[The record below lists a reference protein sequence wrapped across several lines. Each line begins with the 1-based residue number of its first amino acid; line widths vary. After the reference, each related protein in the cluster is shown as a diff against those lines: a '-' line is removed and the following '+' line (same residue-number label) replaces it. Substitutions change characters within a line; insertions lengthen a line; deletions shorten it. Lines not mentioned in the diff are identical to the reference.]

1 MEDSLH
7 KNAVEEF
14 YLKHGFA
21 TRALHA
27 GEHIAGH
34 HSNAHTVPI
43 YQTSTF
49 VFDNAEQGKKLFASE
64 DSGFIYTRLGNPTTL
79 TAEAKLNALE
89 GSGAKLVD
97 PENVRISSLLFT
109 SGMAAVSGIALAL
122 LNQGDTLI
130 RGDVVYGC
138 SDSLFEHVLPKFG
151 VKSVSVDTS
160 DLDKFRV
167 VMRANPK
174 AKGVYFETPTNP
186 TMSITDIRE
195 LSRIAK
201 EINPECLIIVD
212 NTYAT
217 PYLQRPLELGADVVM
232 HSTTKYISGH
242 GHVIGGAVV
251 TNHPEFKDKLY
262 GIMKDVGSCPSPFD
276 SWLIYLG
283 LKTLSL
289 RVDRHCSNAMKVAE
303 HLEKHPMIK
312 QVFYPG
318 LPSHP
323 QHKLAKSQM
332 SGYGGVL
339 AFEMKDGYEVA
350 RRLMDNI
357 KIFTLAVS
365 LGSVDSLI
373 QHPASMTHAGI
384 AATIRQ
390 KIGITDG
397 LVRISVGLEDAEDLI
412 AALDAGLAKAAELAG
427 KPNVV
432 TA

>member
-1 MEDSLH
+1 MEDSLNE
-7 KNAVEEF
+7 NAVEKF
-14 YLKHGFA
+14 FLKHGFA

-97 PENVRISSLLFT
+97 PDNVRISSLLFT
-109 SGMAAVSGIALAL
+109 SGMAAVSGIVFAL

-195 LSRIAK
+195 ISRIAK
-201 EINPECLIIVD
+201 EINPDCLIIVD

-242 GHVIGGAVV
+242 GHVIGGAVI

-289 RVDRHCSNAMKVAE
+289 RVDRHCASAMKVAE

-312 QVFYPG
+312 RVFYPG

-332 SGYGGVL
+332 SGFGGVL

-350 RRLMDNI
+350 RQLMDNI

-384 AATIRQ
+384 DAAIRQ

-397 LVRISVGLEDAEDLI
+397 LVRISVGLEDPEDLI
-412 AALDAGLAKAAELAG
+412 AALDAGLAKAAQLTS

-432 TA
+432 SA

>member
-242 GHVIGGAVV
+242 GHVIGGAVI

-384 AATIRQ
+384 AAAIRQ

>member
-1 MEDSLH
+1 MEDSFNE
-7 KNAVEEF
+7 NAVEAF

-89 GSGAKLVD
+89 GSGAKLAD
-97 PENVRISSLLFT
+97 PDNVRISSLLFT

-160 DLDKFRV
+160 DLDRFRV
-167 VMRANPK
+167 VMHANPK

-186 TMSITDIRE
+186 TMSITDIRGI
-195 LSRIAK
+195 SRIAK
-201 EINPECLIIVD
+201 EVNPDCLIIVD

-289 RVDRHCSNAMKVAE
+289 RVDRHCTNAMKVAE
-303 HLEKHPMIK
+303 YLEKHPMI
-312 QVFYPG
+312 QRVFYPG
-318 LPSHP
+318 LASHP

-357 KIFTLAVS
+357 RIFTLAVS

-384 AATIRQ
+384 AATTRQ

-397 LVRISVGLEDAEDLI
+397 LVRISVGLEDPEDLI
-412 AALDAGLAKAAELAG
+412 AALDAGLAKAAELAS

-432 TA
+432 SA

>member
-1 MEDSLH
+1 MEDSMH
-7 KNAVEEF
+7 KNAIEEF
-14 YLKHGFA
+14 YLRHGFA

-27 GEHIAGH
+27 GEHIAGK
-34 HSNAHTVPI
+34 HSNAHTLPI

-49 VFDNAEQGKKLFASE
+49 VFDNAEQGKKLFAAE
-64 DSGFIYTRLGNPTTL
+64 DNGFIYTRMGNPTTM

-89 GSGAKLVD
+89 GCGAKLVD

-109 SGMAAVSGIALAL
+109 SGMAAVSGIMFAMLE
-122 LNQGDTLI
+122 QGDVLI

-138 SDSLFEHVLPKFG
+138 SDSLFEHVLPKYG
-151 VKSVSVDTS
+151 VKTVTVDTT
-160 DLDKFRV
+160 DLEQVRAAMK
-167 VMRANPK
+167 ANPK

-186 TMSITDIRE
+186 TMAITDIRE

-201 EINPECLIIVD
+201 EVNPECLIIVD

-242 GHVIGGAVV
+242 GHVIGGAVI
-251 TNHPEFKDKLY
+251 TNHPQFKDKLY

-283 LKTLSL
+283 LKTLAV
-289 RVDRHCSNAMKVAE
+289 RMDRHCASTIKVAQY
-303 HLEKHPMIK
+303 LEAHPMIK
-312 QVFYPG
+312 RVFYPG

-323 QHKLAKSQM
+323 HHKLAASQM
-332 SGYGGVL
+332 SGFGGVL

-357 KIFTLAVS
+357 KVFTLAVS
-365 LGSVDSLI
+365 LGAVDSLI
-373 QHPASMTHAGI
+373 QHPASMTHSGI
-384 AATIRQ
+384 DPKIRQ

-397 LVRISVGLEDAEDLI
+397 LVRISVGLEDPEDLI
-412 AALDAGLAKAAELAG
+412 AALEAGLAKAANMENKTAHVLA
-427 KPNVV
+427 
-432 TA
+432 

>member
-242 GHVIGGAVV
+242 GHVIGGAVI

-332 SGYGGVL
+332 SGFGGVL

-384 AATIRQ
+384 AAAIRQ

-412 AALDAGLAKAAELAG
+412 AALDAGLAKAAALAS

-432 TA
+432 NA

>member
-1 MEDSLH
+1 MEDSF
-7 KNAVEEF
+7 NSDAVEQF

-27 GEHIAGH
+27 GEHIAGT
-34 HSNAHTVPI
+34 HSNAHTLPI

-64 DSGFIYTRLGNPTTL
+64 DNGFIYTRLGNPTTM

-89 GSGAKLVD
+89 GCGAKLAD
-97 PENVRISSLLFT
+97 PDNVRISSLLFT
-109 SGMAAVSGIALAL
+109 SGMAAVSGILFAL
-122 LNQGDTLI
+122 LDKGDTLI

-138 SDSLFEHVLPKFG
+138 TDSLLTHVLPKFG
-151 VKSVSVDTS
+151 VTTIAVDTS
-160 DLDKFRV
+160 DLDAFTV
-167 VMRANPK
+167 VMKANPK

-186 TMSITDIRE
+186 TMAITDIRE
-195 LSRIAK
+195 ISRIAK
-201 EINPECLIIVD
+201 SINPDCLIIVD

-242 GHVIGGAVV
+242 GTVIGGAVV
-251 TNHPEFKDKLY
+251 TNHHQFKDKLY

-283 LKTLSL
+283 LKTLAL
-289 RVDRHCSNAMKVAE
+289 RMDRHCASAMKVAVY
-303 HLEKHPMIK
+303 LEKHPMVK

-323 QHKLAKSQM
+323 HHKLAKSQM
-332 SGYGGVL
+332 SGFGGVL

-357 KIFTLAVS
+357 RIFTLAVS
-365 LGSVDSLI
+365 LGAVDSLI
-373 QHPASMTHAGI
+373 QHPASMTHSGI
-384 AATIRQ
+384 DPETRK

-412 AALDAGLAKAAELAG
+412 AALEAGLATAAKSNTVNTGAI
-427 KPNVV
+427 
-432 TA
+432 A

>member
-14 YLKHGFA
+14 YLKYGFA

-27 GEHIAGH
+27 GEHIAGK

-49 VFDNAEQGKKLFASE
+49 VFDNAEQGRKLFAAE
-64 DSGFIYTRLGNPTTL
+64 DNGFIYTRMGNPTTL

-89 GSGAKLVD
+89 GCGAKLAD
-97 PENVRISSLLFT
+97 PEKVRISSLLFT
-109 SGMAAVSGIALAL
+109 SGMAAVSGIVFAL
-122 LNQGDTLI
+122 LQQGDTLI

-160 DLDKFRV
+160 DLSKFRV
-167 VMRANPK
+167 AMQANPL

-195 LSRIAK
+195 VSRIAK

-251 TNHPEFKDKLY
+251 TNHPKFKDKLY
-262 GIMKDVGSCPSPFD
+262 SIMKDVGSCPSPFD

-289 RVDRHCSNAMKVAE
+289 RVERHCTSAMKVAE

-332 SGYGGVL
+332 SGFGGVL

-350 RRLMDNI
+350 RLLMDNI

-365 LGSVDSLI
+365 LGAVDSLI

-384 AATIRQ
+384 DAAIRQ

-397 LVRISVGLEDAEDLI
+397 LVRISIGLEDAEDLI
-412 AALDAGLAKAAELAG
+412 AALDAGLATAASLSG
-427 KPNVV
+427 KQKVA

>member
-138 SDSLFEHVLPKFG
+138 SDSLFEHVLPKFD

-242 GHVIGGAVV
+242 GHVIGGAVI

-332 SGYGGVL
+332 SGFGGVL

-384 AATIRQ
+384 AAAIRQ

-412 AALDAGLAKAAELAG
+412 AALDAGLAKAAALAS

-432 TA
+432 NA